1 MEYGI
6 RFVEELLRTVG
17 PGSFLLLGCDH
28 PALPRE
34 LLRRGC
40 AVRVLPADNAAFGHD
55 FAGCVSNALPG
66 RDEKF
71 DTVIACQAMM
81 ETIVNPEESFAGIR
95 QWIGRYLVLAPTRRL
110 DGGARSQMR
119 LLNAYWA
126 DATLRSGFRRAPAAV
141 SVGDYHALNNPA
153 LQPLSVFEIIEDAAA
168 ARREMQWLLANRD
181 LHMDMSREFGP
192 RSDAHMV
199 RYAQAAE
206 WVRPGDTVLDC
217 ACGLGYGSAIL
228 AARSPAGRVIGVDI
242 DPESVAY
249 ARRHFAARYGVEF
262 LASSGTDLAAIP
274 DHSVDMI
281 ASFETIEHVEDYHAL
296 IAEFARVLKPDG
308 RIVASVPNM
317 WVDETGRDPTPHH
330 FHAFDWERFR
340 AAFDS
345 GFIVEARYRQ
355 EAPGGF
361 KLQKAAR
368 ALKRCPLDTQEPD
381 TEWWLLVASV
391 DPLATQAPY
400 SGHPQFARSHT
411 DGAHVADFG
420 AHYHNPWLYRSMVQM
435 GERIADEAGLADL
448 SLRVLQSMPLD
459 SADVGAAVTVLGY
472 HILANQRFDQVD
484 DWRNVAEGYLAC
496 SSENPHVRR
505 WQISIAFAAALLS
518 RDQGLRGQARADFDR
533 VAGMDPLA
541 FSPLLTT
548 KVIAARFWAGVMR
561 LVDGEADGA
570 RTSFLAGVEAAR
582 TALHAPDVNAIG
594 NPERPLSFGFQELAE
609 VADMGAQCAT
619 AANLLECYGR
629 SPGYYWS
636 KVDTRRFGLASW
648 AKYLEQEN
656 QALRAQL
663 TALVSATR
671 QQAEGPTVALAQP
684 KQPWYKR
691 TA

>member
-17 PGSFLLLGCDH
+17 PGNFLLVGCDH
-28 PALPRE
+28 PTLPQE

-40 AVRVLPADNAAFGHD
+40 SVRIIPGENPAFEHD
-55 FAGCVSNALPG
+55 FGGSILNALPG
-66 RDEKF
+66 PDEKF
-71 DTVIACQAMM
+71 HAVVACQAMM
-81 ETIVNPEESFAGIR
+81 ETIVNPDESFGNMR
-95 QWIGRYLVLAPTRRL
+95 QWIGRYLVLAPTGRL
-110 DGGARSQMR
+110 DGRAKSEMR
-119 LLNAYWA
+119 LLSAYWA
-126 DATLRSGFRRAPAAV
+126 DAVLRSGFRRAPAAV

-153 LQPLSVFEIIEDAAA
+153 LQGLSIFEIIEDAAA

-228 AARSPAGRVIGVDI
+228 AARSLAGRVIGVDI
-242 DPESVAY
+242 DAESVAY
-249 ARRHFAARYGVEF
+249 AQRHFGDRYGIEYI
-262 LASSGTDLAAIP
+262 ASSGTELASIP

-308 RIVASVPNM
+308 RIVASVPNL
-317 WVDETGRDPTPHH
+317 WVDESGNDPNPHH
-330 FHAFDWERFR
+330 FHAFDWEKFR

-361 KLQKAAR
+361 KLHKAAR
-368 ALKRCPLDTQEPD
+368 ALKRCPLDSREPD

-391 DPLATQAPY
+391 DPLTRQARY
-400 SGHPQFARSHT
+400 AGHPQFARSHI
-411 DGAHVADFG
+411 DGEHVADFG
-420 AHYHNPWLYRSMVQM
+420 PHYHNPWIYRSMVQM
-435 GERIADEAGLADL
+435 GERIADDASLADL
-448 SLRVLQSMPLD
+448 ALRVLQSVPLD
-459 SADVGAAVTVLGY
+459 SADVGAAITVLGY
-472 HILANQRFDQVD
+472 HILANQRFDQVE

-496 SSENPHVRR
+496 SSINPHVRR
-505 WQISIAFAAALLS
+505 WQISIAFAAALVS
-518 RDQGLRGQARADFDR
+518 RDLGQRDQARADFDR

-541 FSPLLTT
+541 FSPLLMT
-548 KVIAARFWAGVMR
+548 KVIAARFWSGVMR
-561 LVDGEADGA
+561 LVDGDEDGA
-570 RTSFLAGVEAAR
+570 RSCFLAGVEAAR
-582 TALHAPDVNAIG
+582 AALHAPDVNAIG
-594 NPERPLSFGFQELAE
+594 NPARPLSFGFQELAE

-619 AANLLECYGR
+619 AANQIETHRR
-629 SPGYYWS
+629 SPGLYWS

-656 QALRAQL
+656 QALRHHL
-663 TALVSATR
+663 TALVAARKEEAPAASREA
-671 QQAEGPTVALAQP
+671 P

-691 TA
+691 SA

>member
-28 PALPRE
+28 PALPQE

-40 AVRVLPADNAAFGHD
+40 SVRIIPGDNPAFDHD
-55 FAGCVSNALPG
+55 FAGAVRNALPEA
-66 RDEKF
+66 DERF
-71 DTVIACQAMM
+71 HAVVACQTMM
-81 ETIVNPEESFAGIR
+81 ETIVNPDESFNSMR
-95 QWIGRYLVLAPTRRL
+95 QWVGRYLVLAPTRRL
-110 DGGARSQMR
+110 DGDAKSQMR

-126 DATLRSGFRRAPAAV
+126 DAALRSGFRRAPAAV
-141 SVGDYHALNNPA
+141 SVADYQALNNPA
-153 LQPLSVFEIIEDAAA
+153 LQPLSVFEIIDDAAA

-228 AARSPAGRVIGVDI
+228 AARSTAGRVIGVDI

-249 ARRHFAARYGVEF
+249 AQRHFAARYGIEYI
-262 LASSGTDLAAIP
+262 AASGTDLAVIP

-281 ASFETIEHVEDYHAL
+281 ASFETIEHVEDYEAL

-308 RIVASVPNM
+308 RIIASVPNL
-317 WVDETGRDPTPHH
+317 WVDETGCDPNPHH
-330 FHAFDWERFR
+330 FHAFDWEKFR

-368 ALKRCPLDTQEPD
+368 ALKRCPLDSREPD
-381 TEWWLLVASV
+381 TEWWLLVASA
-391 DPLATQAPY
+391 DPLARRAPY

-411 DGAHVADFG
+411 DGEHVADFG
-420 AHYHNPWLYRSMVQM
+420 AHYHNPWIYRSMVQM
-435 GERIADEAGLADL
+435 GERISDEAALADL
-448 SLRVLQSMPLD
+448 SLRVLQSNPLD
-459 SADVGAAVTVLGY
+459 SADVGAAITVLGY
-472 HILANQRFDQVD
+472 HILASKRFDQAD

-496 SSENPHVRR
+496 SSENPHVQR
-505 WQISIAFAAALLS
+505 WQVSIAFAAALLS
-518 RDQGLRGQARADFDR
+518 RDLGLREQARADFDR
-533 VAGMDPLA
+533 IAGMDPLA
-541 FSPLLTT
+541 FSPLLMT
-548 KVIAARFWAGVMR
+548 KVIAARFWSGLMR
-561 LVDGEADGA
+561 LVDGDEDGA
-570 RTSFLAGVEAAR
+570 RSCFLAGVEAAR

-594 NPERPLSFGFQELAE
+594 KPDRPLSFGFQELAE

-619 AANLLECYGR
+619 AANLLESYRR
-629 SPGYYWS
+629 SPGQYWS

-648 AKYLEQEN
+648 AKHLEAEN
-656 QALRAQL
+656 ERLRNVMSELLRA
-663 TALVSATR
+663 TASMRRPMDRPAGPSA
-671 QQAEGPTVALAQP
+671 
-684 KQPWYKR
+684 R
-691 TA
+691 TASA